1 MNRKM
6 KIATLLFICFALTV
20 TLVWATTMK
29 DLATIPT
36 DGTVT
41 EPSVGVTPST
51 VHWGNVT
58 VNVPN
63 LQTIEV
69 TNMGPLD
76 ITNLHLTYTL
86 PEAFD
91 ATLTWDLEGTSLN
104 VAQSTFAQLNL
115 TLTVA
120 PEGPFTFDIHI
131 QGEC

>member
-1 MNRKM
+1 MNKTR
-6 KIATLLFICFALTV
+6 KIATLLFICFAV
-20 TLVWATTMK
+20 TITFAWASTK

-36 DGTVT
+36 DGTVV
-41 EPSVGVTPST
+41 EPTVGVTPST
-51 VHWGNVT
+51 VQWGNVT

-86 PEAFD
+86 PETFD
-91 ATLTWDLEGTSLN
+91 ATVTWDLEGTSLN

-120 PEGPFTFDIHI
+120 PEGPFTFDIII
-131 QGEC
+131 QGDC